1 MKTHQ
6 QDIRTI
12 IQLEQIIYA
21 SDRMLLES
29 ELLSS
34 IDGTSSKADWLRIL
48 SSYDQSNTDPHHQ
61 HWHRQSFPSGMV
73 CLTKPAPFDP
83 F

>member
-6 QDIRTI
+6 QDIHTI
-12 IQLEQIIYA
+12 IYLEQIIYA
-21 SDRMLLES
+21 SDRMLMES

-34 IDGTSSKADWLRIL
+34 TDGTPSKADRLRVL

-61 HWHRQSFPSGMV
+61 HWHRERLGGDMV
-73 CLTKPAPFDP
+73 VITKPAPFNP